1 MRGETSATRVEAQM
15 SEKINDKFVHT
26 LNSSKTY
33 EEAVNAIRAL
43 VEELRRNGEQKETIL
58 ARLQELRGSVS
69 SEQEDV
75 LLDVMDFLV
84 GWCSP
89 HAKIE

>member
-1 MRGETSATRVEAQM
+1 MAADE
-15 SEKINDKFVHT
+15 EKINDKIVHT
-26 LNSSKTY
+26 LNSSKTH

-43 VEELRRNGEQKETIL
+43 VEELRRRGEQKETIR
-58 ARLQELRGSVS
+58 ARMQELRGSVS
-69 SEQEDV
+69 SEQEDI
-75 LLDVMDFLV
+75 LLEVMDYLA